1 MNIAILGAGAW
12 GTALALHL
20 NRMQEHCVTLV
31 PRRIEHALT
40 IASSRENEA
49 YLPGYQ
55 FDHNL
60 QIGCEIKPAIM
71 AADVVIL
78 ACPAQGLR
86 PLCERVKAQLE
97 SSWQV
102 KMVITLCKGLE
113 QESLLKPAEV
123 VHAVLPEVTHGVLSG
138 PTFAG
143 EVAAGKPTA
152 MVLASQGESSLLQQ
166 VQQALNNDAL
176 RVYRSSDVVGVELG
190 GCLKNI
196 YAIGVGICDGLNMG
210 DNSKAALMTRS
221 IHEMVKLGVIL
232 GGKTESFYGLSGVG
246 DLVATCHGAWS
257 RNRTFGYE
265 LGLGKTVDALMHDR
279 KTVVEGYWATA
290 CFYALCQR
298 IQQDA
303 PILAQIYAIV
313 YHGKAPKQAIYELM
327 TRELKAEVN

>member
-20 NRMQEHCVTLV
+20 NRMHKHRVTLV
-31 PRRIEHALT
+31 PRRIEHALA
-40 IASSRENEA
+40 IASSRENTT
-49 YLPGYQ
+49 YLPGYPIEH
-55 FDHNL
+55 DL

-71 AADVVIL
+71 EADLVIL
-78 ACPAQGLR
+78 ACPSQGLR
-86 PLCERVKAQLE
+86 ILCERVQAELA
-97 SSWQV
+97 SSRLIQ
-102 KMVITLCKGLE
+102 MIITLCKGLE
-113 QESLLKPAEV
+113 RDSLLKPAEV
-123 VHAVLPEVTHGVLSG
+123 VQAVLPEVTHGVLSG

-152 MVLASQGESSLLQQ
+152 MVLASHGEPSLLEK
-166 VQQALNNDAL
+166 VQQALTNDAL

-221 IHEMVKLGVIL
+221 MHEMVKLGISL
-232 GGKTESFYGLSGVG
+232 GGKLESFYGLSGFG

-257 RNRTFGYE
+257 RNRTFGAE
-265 LGLGKTVDALMHDR
+265 LASGKPADDLLQGR

-290 CFYALCQR
+290 CFYELCKQA
-298 IQQDA
+298 QQEA
-303 PILAQIYAIV
+303 PILEQIYAIA
-313 YHGKAPKQAIYELM
+313 YEQKAPQQAFYELM
-327 TRELKAEVN
+327 TRELKAEV